1 VRSAR
6 CRSRWW
12 QDRCV
17 ALVLLLGEGLGGGID
32 VECRFGGVDHRL
44 LHLELGALARDR
56 GFGGG
61 HVGLG
66 LVKRH
71 PEIAIIDFCEHLAG
85 RDALVVADQHVT
97 QVAGDFWRDGG
108 VVGLHIGVVGRNQET
123 ADGPVIPAVPAGGS
137 QDDGCS
143 AREQDLLEP
152 AATCLRLKRRGGC
165 LYGLRQQLLHLVG
178 RDLAFGLERLGMLAH
193 GALLSAYPF
202 AKP

>member
-1 VRSAR
+1 MRAR
-6 CRSRWW
+6 TRRGGDGLRDIGLEQFHLLLRGNKISDVALHRGLCARMARL
-12 QDRCV
+12 RLLCVLHAAVAGGGKIGV

-71 PEIAIIDFCEHLAG
+71 PEIAIIDFCQHLAG

-123 ADGPVIPAVPAGGS
+123 ADGPVIPAVPAGGNE
-137 QDDGCS
+137 DDGCS
-143 AREQDLLEP
+143 AREQDL
-152 AATCLRLKRRGGC
+152 A
-165 LYGLRQQLLHLVG
+165 
-178 RDLAFGLERLGMLAH
+178 
-193 GALLSAYPF
+193 
-202 AKP
+202 

>member
-1 VRSAR
+1 MAVST
-6 CRSRWW
+6 SS
-12 QDRCV
+12 V
-17 ALVLLLGEGLGGGID
+17 A
-32 VECRFGGVDHRL
+32 FAAVDHRL

-66 LVKRH
+66 LVERH
-71 PEIAIIDFCEHLAG
+71 LEIAIIDSCQHLAG
-85 RDALVVADQHVT
+85 LDALVVADQHVT

-137 QDDGCS
+137 EDDGCS

-152 AATCLRLKRRGGC
+152 AATCLSLKRRGRC
-165 LYGLRQQLLHLVG
+165 LHGLRQQLLHFVG
-178 RDLAFGLERLGMLAH
+178 RDLAFGLERRECWLMA
-193 GALLSAYPF
+193 ALLSAYPF